1 MQKNMRKAAKARD
14 KDNMSGGDE
23 FEDDPAT
30 EADEGNY
37 TYPDHLDDDDDE
49 KEDQPTGRSI
59 FGRGGRK
66 ITERA
71 SSFGD
76 PGFNKSDTTLKALS
90 DPQSELARFLLTKSD
105 DDMKWKSMRSIEARA
120 AIFGKDSSMVKG
132 MRSNLVW
139 FYSMSLEPLDV
150 RKERIIMLAEAYAI
164 FGALFLSGTWVLYE
178 WGSSLGY
185 GGCSMHDSFACHPG
199 LDRAFE
205 AIMTMAITS
214 NLFMAMFAS
223 FLWLMSVL
231 FSGTHQN
238 WVFGC
243 RHLLV
248 ICHTLLCCVLV
259 LTIAG
264 VGVGILTKLAP
275 NWPEL
280 VIAMAFFLII
290 AVCGVYQS
298 SVLIATQLPLE
309 YYHFPLWFKW
319 GILPFP
325 MLTKKSRDNIRAG
338 AHQRAK
344 ELKARAFKER
354 TVLDPSVSLKDSFS
368 PIGRLLRVA
377 ADNIGKKDHDISQY
391 EARLEK
397 DWYTKTE
404 ELKSMTVD
412 ILARY
417 MPRRMADEVHRTLA
431 LELDSPTL
439 NEAGGLS
446 SVSIGRGE
454 VDDDDNGE
462 KRVSWKID
470 LSESSSETLK

>member
-1 MQKNMRKAAKARD
+1 
-14 KDNMSGGDE
+14 
-23 FEDDPAT
+23 
-30 EADEGNY
+30 
-37 TYPDHLDDDDDE
+37 
-49 KEDQPTGRSI
+49 
-59 FGRGGRK
+59 
-66 ITERA
+66 
-71 SSFGD
+71 
-76 PGFNKSDTTLKALS
+76 
-90 DPQSELARFLLTKSD
+90 
-105 DDMKWKSMRSIEARA
+105 MKWKSTRSIEARA
-120 AIFGKDSSMVKG
+120 AIFGKDSSMVKC

-185 GGCSMHDSFACHPG
+185 GGCSLDDGSFACHPV
-199 LDRAFE
+199 LDRLFE
-205 AIMTMAITS
+205 AIMTMAITA

-223 FLWLMSVL
+223 LIWIMSIL

-243 RHLLV
+243 RHVLI
-248 ICHTLLCCVLV
+248 ICHTLLNGMIM
-259 LTIAG
+259 LTILG

-280 VIAMAFFLII
+280 VIAMAFFLSI
-290 AVCGVYQS
+290 AVSGVYQCS
-298 SVLIATQLPLE
+298 ILIATQLPLE

-319 GILPFP
+319 GLLPFP
-325 MLTKKSRDNIRAG
+325 MLTKKSRDKIRAG

-412 ILARY
+412 VLARY

-431 LELDSPTL
+431 LELESPTL
-439 NEAGGLS
+439 NETGAGGLRMMAKRE
-446 SVSIGRGE
+446 SVGSRLIWY
-454 VDDDDNGE
+454 
-462 KRVSWKID
+462 K
-470 LSESSSETLK
+470 